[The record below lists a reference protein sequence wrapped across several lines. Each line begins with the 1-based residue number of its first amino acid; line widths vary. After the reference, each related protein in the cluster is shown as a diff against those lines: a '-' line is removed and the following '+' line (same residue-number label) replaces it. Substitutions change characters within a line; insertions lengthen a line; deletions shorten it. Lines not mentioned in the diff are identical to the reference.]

1 MIKFEH
7 RGSKV
12 NSGDLRT
19 PVSFYEVS
27 PKEGPEAGE
36 EVSRI
41 LYECFAEIVN
51 VWRSDMEQAKANNTL
66 EDITVKIRD
75 PYETFTPDNK
85 QYIGVNHRNYFG
97 KEYQIKSVQPDT
109 QNIGFILVIAG
120 LVE

>member
-19 PVSFYEVS
+19 PVSFYEVA
-27 PKEGPEAGE
+27 PNDGPEAGE
-36 EVSRI
+36 SVTRV
-41 LYECFAEIVN
+41 LYECFAEIVK

-75 PYETFTPDNK
+75 PYESFTPDNK
-85 QYIGVNHRNYFG
+85 HYIGINDRNYFG
-97 KEYQIKSVQPDT
+97 KEYHIKSVQPDT
-109 QNIGFILVIAG
+109 QNVGFILVIAG